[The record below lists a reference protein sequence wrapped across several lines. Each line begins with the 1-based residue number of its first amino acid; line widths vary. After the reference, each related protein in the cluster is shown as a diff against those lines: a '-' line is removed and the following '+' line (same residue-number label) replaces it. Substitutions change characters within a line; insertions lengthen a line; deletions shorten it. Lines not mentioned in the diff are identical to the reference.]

1 MFIVGVYWILISLY
15 TVLVELW
22 LVFSES
28 DWSFLYL
35 FRWIVVISSIVQAFF
50 SIKFIKILFILVKTN
65 GKF

>member
-1 MFIVGVYWILISLY
+1 MFLVGAYWILISLY

-65 GKF
+65 GKI

>member
-35 FRWIVVISSIVQAFF
+35 FRWIVVISNIVQAFF
-50 SIKFIKILFILVKTN
+50 SIKFIKIVFILVKTN

>member
-1 MFIVGVYWILISLY
+1 MFLVGTYWILISLY

>member
-1 MFIVGVYWILISLY
+1 MFLVGAYWILISLY

-35 FRWIVVISSIVQAFF
+35 FRWIVVISSILQAFF

-65 GKF
+65 GKI